1 MATIKDVAKRAGVSY
16 TTVSHVINETR
27 FVSEDVVKRVNKAI
41 RELKYRPNQVA
52 RCLRKQESKT
62 IGVLSSINVNP
73 YFSETLTGIE
83 KKAYLEGYNII
94 VCYSECNPEKEKE
107 NIEMLLDKGVD
118 AVIIHSLL
126 DETRIP
132 KLVNLEIPVLFLQH
146 YIENSGMDAIC
157 TDDFMGGYLAA
168 KHFIELGH
176 TKIACVSAEGND
188 NFSYRQRIKGWEK
201 ALNEN
206 DIELNQDYI
215 IETDFHTH
223 AGYDSFIK
231 FAKMKVPPT
240 AIFFYSDN
248 LAIGGIRAAA
258 DINISVPDQIS
269 VIGFD
274 DLFMCQYT
282 VPRLT
287 TVYQPKFSLGEM
299 AFARIFERIKDK
311 ELKPKKQ
318 FVEPKLVIRESTRRR
333 V

>member
-1 MATIKDVAKRAGVSY
+1 MATIKDVAKKAGVSY

-41 RELKYRPNQVA
+41 KELKYRPNQVA

-62 IGVLSSINVNP
+62 IGVLSSINVNL

-83 KKAYLEGYNII
+83 KAAYAEGYNII
-94 VCYSECNPEKEKE
+94 VCYSECNLEKEKE

-118 AVIIHSLL
+118 AMIIHSLL
-126 DETRIP
+126 DETKIP
-132 KLVNLEIPVLFLQH
+132 KLVGLDIPVLFLQH
-146 YIENSGMDAIC
+146 YIEDSGMDAIC

-206 DIELNQDYI
+206 AIELNNDYI

-258 DINISVPDQIS
+258 DINIAIPDQIS

-311 ELKPKKQ
+311 ELKPQKQ
-318 FVEPKLVIRESTRRR
+318 LVEPKLVIRESTRKRA
-333 V
+333 

>member
-83 KKAYLEGYNII
+83 KKAYVEGYNII

-126 DETRIP
+126 DEKRIP
-132 KLVNLEIPVLFLQH
+132 NLVNLEIPVLFLQH
-146 YIENSGMDAIC
+146 YIEDSGMDAIC

-206 DIELNQDYI
+206 GIELNKDYI

-223 AGYDSFIK
+223 AGYESFIK
-231 FAKMKVPPT
+231 FAKMEVPPT

-258 DINISVPDQIS
+258 DINVAVPDQIS

-287 TVYQPKFSLGEM
+287 TIYQPKFSLGEK

-311 ELKPKKQ
+311 ELKPQKQ
-318 FVEPKLVIRESTRRR
+318 LVEPKLIVRESTRRR
-333 V
+333 A